1 MDSNISYL
9 LKIRLLGNHKKIRKY
24 ISCMLV
30 EKLVDSYFIN
40 FKDFVESIVEEF
52 PSGYLEVSH
61 IQYYDEVIKD
71 FQK

>member
-1 MDSNISYL
+1 
-9 LKIRLLGNHKKIRKY
+9 
-24 ISCMLV
+24 MLV
-30 EKLVDSYFIN
+30 EKLVDPYFIN

>member
-9 LKIRLLGNHKKIRKY
+9 LKIRLLGNRKKIRKY

-30 EKLVDSYFIN
+30 EKLVDPYFIN